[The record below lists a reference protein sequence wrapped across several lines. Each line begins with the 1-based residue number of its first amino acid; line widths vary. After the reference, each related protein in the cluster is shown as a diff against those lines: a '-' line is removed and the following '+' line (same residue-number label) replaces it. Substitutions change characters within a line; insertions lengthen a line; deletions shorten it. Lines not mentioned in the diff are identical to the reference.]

1 MCIILWDGAIIGVY
15 TKEKIINTYPPLFK
29 SAPAQRRAWAEFFV
43 GWALRRFLLETV
55 VYPQFTHNWFY
66 GEKSQA
72 AEWMLKFLMKP
83 QGVEKS
89 FEKKMLFIKSSSSFK
104 LSIIP
109 CSLIRF
115 LQSQGQVFRRRNTL
129 RALESAR
136 KLLRWEDTGNI

>member
-29 SAPAQRRAWAEFFV
+29 SAPAQRRAGAEFFV

-89 FEKKMLFIKSSSSFK
+89 FEKKMLFIKSS
-104 LSIIP
+104 
-109 CSLIRF
+109 
-115 LQSQGQVFRRRNTL
+115 
-129 RALESAR
+129 
-136 KLLRWEDTGNI
+136 